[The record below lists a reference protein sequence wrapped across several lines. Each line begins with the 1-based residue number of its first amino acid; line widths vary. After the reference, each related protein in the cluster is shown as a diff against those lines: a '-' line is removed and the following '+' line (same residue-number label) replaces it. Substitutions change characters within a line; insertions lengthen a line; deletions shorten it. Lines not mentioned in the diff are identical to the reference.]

1 MPGLQKMSNS
11 QLRQLSPTPAL
22 CWVHRCGFEWSSQ
35 GVIVGAGQGALSP
48 VQDLVSA
55 SHTVP
60 TPGQTHTEPQDLVP
74 SPLSQDSLR
83 LALQEMLLLLLF
95 QAGPE
100 RCGSGFS
107 VLAPAPKNSLWGQGT
122 HWGHPW
128 QASPSLRDAWDGAIH
143 ALGRAGGSLG
153 APLRISKVPPSAGKV
168 T

>member
-11 QLRQLSPTPAL
+11 QPRQLSPTPVL
-22 CWVHRCGFEWSSQ
+22 CWGHLCGFEWSSQ
-35 GVIVGAGQGALSP
+35 GVTVGAGQGAASP

-55 SHTVP
+55 SHTIP
-60 TPGQTHTEPQDLVP
+60 TPGQTHTEPRDLVP
-74 SPLSQDSLR
+74 STPSQNSLR

-107 VLAPAPKNSLWGQGT
+107 ILAPAPKNSLWGQGT
-122 HWGHPW
+122 YWGHPW
-128 QASPSLRDAWDGAIH
+128 QASPSLWDAWDRAIL
-143 ALGRAGGSLG
+143 ARAGGSLG